1 MNWIDP
7 QSGWGT
13 VDGFSMKR
21 LCISE
26 KSVEL
31 KLENSQYK
39 TELTSEKD
47 FAAEFMKKFTLSVTM
62 EKQIFFTAVPYIFE
76 IVIFALLFELIRSIR
91 LFCEQKHCEVQELNV
106 QADHVH
112 MILLIPPKESISDMM
127 GILKGRTAIHIFRN
141 YPNLKTKPY
150 WGDNFKSI

>member
-76 IVIFALLFELIRSIR
+76 IVIFVLLFEL
-91 LFCEQKHCEVQELNV
+91 
-106 QADHVH
+106 A
-112 MILLIPPKESISDMM
+112 LIVF
-127 GILKGRTAIHIFRN
+127 LN
-141 YPNLKTKPY
+141 YPFPV
-150 WGDNFKSI
+150 FPFR